1 MQRSPVD
8 LLLSLVEDEAD
19 SEDTFLFLLIL
30 FIFLGES
37 ILRFLIANLLELD
50 HKFLD
55 NEFLEIFTIKWKC
68 YKSILLLEEF
78 LVQCLCK

>member
-19 SEDTFLFLLIL
+19 SEYTFLFLLIL

-50 HKFLD
+50 HKFLTSFWK
-55 NEFLEIFTIKWKC
+55 FL
-68 YKSILLLEEF
+68 
-78 LVQCLCK
+78 Q